1 MPPARDAMARKRT
14 DVAVTTAR
22 ASPRDEFERMLGEL
36 AAAGKKMSE
45 SEVESLVAEAV
56 AESRRK
62 VRAARAGRNTR
73 PRKR

>member
-1 MPPARDAMARKRT
+1 
-14 DVAVTTAR
+14 
-22 ASPRDEFERMLGEL
+22 MLAEL
-36 AAAGKKMSE
+36 AAAGRTMSE

-62 VRAARAGRNTR
+62 VRAPRAGRNSK

>member
-1 MPPARDAMARKRT
+1 MVRKRT
-14 DVAVTTAR
+14 DVTVTKAPAPLR
-22 ASPRDEFERMLGEL
+22 EDFERMLAEL
-36 AAAGKKMSE
+36 AAAGKKMSG

-62 VRAARAGRNTR
+62 ARAARAGRNAR

>member
-1 MPPARDAMARKRT
+1 
-14 DVAVTTAR
+14 
-22 ASPRDEFERMLGEL
+22 MLDEL
-36 AAAGKKMSE
+36 AAAGRKVSE

-62 VRAARAGRNTR
+62 VRAARAGRNGR

>member
-1 MPPARDAMARKRT
+1 MPKKRT
-14 DVAVTTAR
+14 DVAVAKAR
-22 ASPRDEFERMLGEL
+22 ASLSEDFKRMLGEL
-36 AAAGKKMSE
+36 AAAGRKMSE

-62 VRAARAGRNTR
+62 VRAGRSGRRAK

>member
-1 MPPARDAMARKRT
+1 MARKRT
-14 DVAVTTAR
+14 GVAATKAR
-22 ASPRDEFERMLGEL
+22 ASLREHFERMLDEL
-36 AAAGKKMSE
+36 ATAGRKMSG

-62 VRAARAGRNTR
+62 VRAVHAGRNAR

>member
-1 MPPARDAMARKRT
+1 MARRRA
-14 DVAVTTAR
+14 DIAVTKKAR
-22 ASPRDEFERMLGEL
+22 ASPDDFQRMLEEL
-36 AAAGKKMSE
+36 AAAGRKISE

-62 VRAARAGRNTR
+62 VRTARAGRSAR